1 MQNATILILV
11 GKHFDESDLARR
23 LEALRTIAAHAVV
36 FIVGERPPFPYY
48 ALGVP
53 MYGTTVIPP
62 EWQDEITA
70 NEAALKEK
78 ADQVEQLL
86 ARHDVSGEVTTL
98 ACEVGQVSAAIARA
112 AMVCD
117 MAVIGDDLREPT
129 PFFRQVT
136 NGVLFDS
143 PIGFILNDKAPSTAL
158 APETVFVAWNTELNA
173 ARAVHQTLPL
183 MRSAK
188 EVIVGIFDP
197 VMTEYGD
204 GEEPGADLAKW
215 LTHHGCTVTVRQF
228 PSGGHEIGEAILEH
242 SKECGAD
249 LVVMGAYGHS
259 RAREAILGGTTR
271 TMVEQTGQA
280 VFMAH

>member
-1 MQNATILILV
+1 MKNATILVIV
-11 GKHFDESDLARR
+11 GKNVVESDLARR
-23 LEALRTIAAHAVV
+23 LEVLRAIPAHAVV

-53 MYGTTVIPP
+53 MYGTTVVPP
-62 EWQDEITA
+62 EWQEEIRA
-70 NEAALKEK
+70 NEAALKAK
-78 ADQVEQLL
+78 ADEVERLL
-86 ARHDVSGEVTTL
+86 AQHDVSGEVTTL
-98 ACEVGQVSAAIARA
+98 ACETAQVAAAIARA

-117 MAVIGDDLREPT
+117 MAMIGDDLREPAT
-129 PFFRQVT
+129 LFRQVT

-143 PIGFILNDKAPSTAL
+143 PIGFILNGKDPARAL
-158 APETVFVAWNTELNA
+158 APKTVFIAWNTELNA

-183 MRSAK
+183 LRQAK
-188 EVIVGIFDP
+188 EVIIGIFDP

-204 GEEPGADLAKW
+204 GEEPGADIAKW
-215 LTHHGCTVTVRQF
+215 LSHHGCTVTVRQY
-228 PSGGHEIGEAILEH
+228 PSGGHEIGGAILER
-242 SKECGAD
+242 SRECGAD